1 MTGERRDPSAEQV
14 QRYLLVGLTLGLVAW
29 GAYLA
34 VGSFLGGA
42 NLRGSAARGLV
53 IFGCVAGFL
62 GFWWLLLMLRKHRP
76 PQNRS

>member
-1 MTGERRDPSAEQV
+1 MAEERNDPSAEKI
-14 QRYLLVGLTLGLVAW
+14 QRYLLVGLSAGLLAW

-34 VGSFLGGA
+34 LGSFLGGA

-62 GFWWLLLMLRKHRP
+62 GFWWLLLLTRKHRP